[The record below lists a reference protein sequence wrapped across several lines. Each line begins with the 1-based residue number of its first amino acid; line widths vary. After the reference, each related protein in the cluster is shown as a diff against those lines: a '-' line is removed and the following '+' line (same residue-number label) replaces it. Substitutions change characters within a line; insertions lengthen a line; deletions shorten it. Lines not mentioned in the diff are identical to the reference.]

1 MDIQL
6 KNEYLTNFK
15 VKTIPLFKQGIRS
28 LYDSTLHNN
37 RNKKQLLKEF
47 QETLANIPQW
57 NTLIIDNEYTRF
69 LQGSSCTWLGDLI
82 MAVFKATIKELMIF
96 RTIDPQMDVQVP
108 SPKVFIHSCYIQIAR
123 YLWKKPQLL
132 YHKYD
137 KETYVKAEEE
147 LDHTINNAIH
157 ITINKFLPF
166 ESIVSKYV
174 KNDHNESPSFV
185 NEKEV
190 NQQVHQNDD
199 KKEVNHDD
207 EESPLQQLHHNDDE
221 VLLEEIHDN
230 DNEESLLQQV
240 HQNDAEVPLE
250 VTYESDEEKHV
261 NDDDKEKVRDDIIKE
276 SGQNQFQL
284 TRTSSDTYDID
295 EEINKS
301 IKEVYIRDKIKRNEK
316 KIRNVLGIKVDYDT
330 LVNNPKKVR
339 NYLLMEN
346 CKKWSKV

>member
-1 MDIQL
+1 M
-6 KNEYLTNFK
+6 
-15 VKTIPLFKQGIRS
+15 
-28 LYDSTLHNN
+28 
-37 RNKKQLLKEF
+37 
-47 QETLANIPQW
+47 
-57 NTLIIDNEYTRF
+57 
-69 LQGSSCTWLGDLI
+69 
-82 MAVFKATIKELMIF
+82 
-96 RTIDPQMDVQVP
+96 
-108 SPKVFIHSCYIQIAR
+108 
-123 YLWKKPQLL
+123 
-132 YHKYD
+132 
-137 KETYVKAEEE
+137 
-147 LDHTINNAIH
+147 
-157 ITINKFLPF
+157 
-166 ESIVSKYV
+166 
-174 KNDHNESPSFV
+174 
-185 NEKEV
+185 
-190 NQQVHQNDD
+190 HQNDD

-207 EESPLQQLHHNDDE
+207 EEESPLQQLHHNDDE